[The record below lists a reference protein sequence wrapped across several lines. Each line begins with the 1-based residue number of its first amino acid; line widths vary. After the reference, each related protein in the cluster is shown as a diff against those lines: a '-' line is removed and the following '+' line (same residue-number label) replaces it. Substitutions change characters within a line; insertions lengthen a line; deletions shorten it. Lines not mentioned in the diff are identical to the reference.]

1 MREKLEDWFYW
12 TGTRIMLIV
21 YMIAAVVIALWLPD
35 WTALVLILIV
45 IAHFYWLKNY
55 EKNYN
60 NKG

>member
-35 WTALVLILIV
+35 WTALVLITIV
-45 IAHFYWLKNY
+45 IAHLYWLKNY